1 MPARTAFYAPA
12 HRVMGRVAPGSG
24 GSAQPPLVSPSIDCA
39 GAGTQD
45 ARFPWNSGN
54 TTTLPN
60 AVGWFQTGVHPVL
73 DVVPATATVN
83 SLATNQ
89 VPVANTPLTLVTTS
103 GAGIVV
109 SNAAWFAMPSGN
121 TIASGSLFVDS
132 VPVYQ
137 KFGTTSGEAG
147 NTWFYDAATMLARC
161 VRIHSV
167 GDDSNATFTVAG
179 YDVYGYPMT
188 ATVTGATAGND
199 ATTLKA
205 FKVITS
211 VTPAGTVSG
220 SNVSVGL
227 VDTIGLPL
235 YAAGASSIW
244 GFWNN
249 LILAGAGTFTA
260 GVTTNPS
267 TALLGD
273 VRGTYVLGSAADA
286 SKRLTLYQRP
296 SLANMIANGINPGM
310 FGMAQV

>member
-1 MPARTAFYAPA
+1 
-12 HRVMGRVAPGSG
+12 MGRVAPGSG
-24 GSAQPPLVSPSIDCA
+24 AAAQPPLVAPSVDCA

-45 ARFPWNSGN
+45 ARWPWNSGS
-54 TTTLPN
+54 TSSSPE
-60 AVGWFQTGVHPVL
+60 AVGWYQTGVHPVL
-73 DVVPATATVN
+73 DVVPATATTT
-83 SLATNQ
+83 SLAAAQ
-89 VPVANTPLTLVTTS
+89 VPVAATPLTLVSSS

-109 SNAAWFAMPSGN
+109 SNAAWVAMPSGN

-137 KFGTTSGEAG
+137 KFGVTSGEAG
-147 NTWFYDAATMLARC
+147 NTWFYDAATMLSRC

-179 YDVYGYPMT
+179 YDIYGYPLT

-199 ATTLKA
+199 AVTLKA

-211 VTPAGTVSG
+211 ITPAGTLSG
-220 SNVSVGL
+220 SNVSAGL

-235 YAAGASSIW
+235 YAAGASSLW

-249 LILAGAGTFTA
+249 LIITGAGTFTA

-273 VRGTYVLGSAADA
+273 VRGTYVLGSASDA

-296 SLANMIANGINPGM
+296 SLAQMIAGGINAGM
-310 FGMAQV
+310 FGVAQV